1 MRQLQSPPWRLHA
14 IAWVYPSTQGAPAG
28 SQSYPCNRMDSG
40 VRFGSSWASLTESMR
55 SAGKLEEIAVAVRAR
70 RRALGVTQ
78 IALAQLAGV
87 GADFVYDVEQGKP
100 TLRLDKLLDVLEV
113 LGLQLRIES
122 GKKRLVS
129 DLAPAKKP

>member
-1 MRQLQSPPWRLHA
+1 
-14 IAWVYPSTQGAPAG
+14 
-28 SQSYPCNRMDSG
+28 MDLA
-40 VRFGSSWASLTESMR
+40 VRFTTSSANLTESMR
-55 SAGKLEEIAVAVRAR
+55 SAGKLTEVAQAVRTR
-70 RRALGVTQ
+70 RRALALTQ

-87 GADFVYDVEQGKP
+87 GADFIYDVEQGKP

-129 DLAPAKKP
+129 DIAPEKKP